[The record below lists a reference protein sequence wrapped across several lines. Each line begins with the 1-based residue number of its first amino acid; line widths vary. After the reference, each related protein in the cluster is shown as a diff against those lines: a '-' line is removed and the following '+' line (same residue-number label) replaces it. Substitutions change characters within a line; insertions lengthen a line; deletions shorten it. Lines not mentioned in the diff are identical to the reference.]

1 MKKSELIRKVADR
14 IDFSQEHATE
24 MVNAILDQI
33 MLAVSRGES
42 VTLPGFGSFVPRQRS
57 ARTGRD
63 PRSGATLEIAART
76 TVLFRPGKNLKE
88 RVAETE

>member
-1 MKKSELIRKVADR
+1 MKKSELIREVADR

-33 MLAVSRGES
+33 MLALSRGES

-88 RVAETE
+88 RVAKAE